1 MNVTTGIFFLSY
13 HKDKAIGKLKSVL
26 VIIDLI
32 LFRFVAWR
40 LTLYDVPSL
49 YRFFFSGLLD
59 FLFDELCH
67 CLTEEAYHGKTFK
80 RRNYGV

>member
-1 MNVTTGIFFLSY
+1 MPLPVKMKHYEYHYRYFGLSY

-40 LTLYDVPSL
+40 STLYDVPSL
-49 YRFFFSGLLD
+49 YRFLSLV
-59 FLFDELCH
+59 
-67 CLTEEAYHGKTFK
+67 Y
-80 RRNYGV
+80 